1 MRSPGRKGEAI
12 IDAGATTIVTGGSA
26 HEFDGKVA
34 LITGGGSGIGFG
46 VARAIARAGAK
57 VAIAGRTKTTLM
69 RAAALIEEA
78 CGSTVLPIAAD
89 VGDPA
94 DCERIVAATIERFGA
109 LDVLVNNAA
118 LFALIPLIDADP
130 AETTRLFG
138 ANVEGPLNCAR
149 AFAKWAFAHGR
160 GGAIVNVSSIAGRR
174 PALNLGLYCASK
186 AALESLT
193 RAMALEWAGRGLRA
207 NAVAP
212 GHVLTEGVIEDFR
225 VGRLNE
231 EAMQSAIPDGRIAQV
246 DEIAEAVL
254 FLASDRAR
262 HIVGHVLTVDGGE
275 GL

>member
-1 MRSPGRKGEAI
+1 L
-12 IDAGATTIVTGGSA
+12 ATNALTR
-26 HEFDGKVA
+26 EYDGKVA

-46 VARAIARAGAK
+46 VARAFARAGAQ
-57 VAIAGRTKTTLM
+57 VAIAGRTKATLM
-69 RAAALIEEA
+69 RAAAQIEDE
-78 CGSTVLPIAAD
+78 CGAPVLTVAAD
-89 VGDPA
+89 VADPV

-130 AETTRLFG
+130 AEAARFLRT
-138 ANVEGPLNCAR
+138 NVEGPLNCAR
-149 AFAKWAFAHGR
+149 SFAKWAFARGR
-160 GGAIVNVSSIAGRR
+160 GGAIVNISSIAGRR

-193 RAMALEWAGRGLRA
+193 RVMALEWAGRGLRA

-212 GHVLTEGVIEDFR
+212 GHVLTEGVVEDFR
-225 VGRLNE
+225 TRRLDE
-231 EAMQSAIPDGRIAQV
+231 KAMLAAIPAGRVADADDV
-246 DEIAEAVL
+246 ARAVL